1 MSKLGWICSIRFD
14 DKGEASKDIFPIV
27 YENKT
32 YWWCKHY
39 GSDMITFY
47 VKPDAAYQDP
57 YIGKVQTYTEFFNFY
72 QRSSHPK
79 NRSYLVYVAGNE
91 QKDFSWIKTRT
102 PAGRK
107 LEKVLADIERY
118 DRQLGAYE
126 RQRDNVIRE
135 IEKLELSLK
144 QAKEELEELEKE
156 IAQNE

>member
-1 MSKLGWICSIRFD
+1 MSKLGWICSIHFD

-39 GSDMITFY
+39 GSDMISFY
-47 VKPDAAYQDP
+47 VKPDSAYQDP

-156 IAQNE
+156 IASNE

>member
-14 DKGEASKDIFPIV
+14 DRGEASKDIFPVV

-47 VKPDAAYQDP
+47 VKPDNAFQDP
-57 YIGKVQTYTEFFNFY
+57 YIGKVLTYTEFFNFY
-72 QRSSHPK
+72 KKSPHPK

-102 PAGRK
+102 PAERK
-107 LEKVLADIERY
+107 LERVLADIERY
-118 DRQLGAYE
+118 NRQLDAYM
-126 RQRDNVIRE
+126 RQKNNTIRE
-135 IEKLELSLK
+135 IEKLEISLK
-144 QAKEELEELEKE
+144 QAKDDLEELRKE
-156 IAQNE
+156 SAQNE

>member
-14 DKGEASKDIFPIV
+14 DKGEVSKDIFPIV

-47 VKPDAAYQDP
+47 VKPDSTYQDP
-57 YIGKVQTYTEFFNFY
+57 YIGKVLTYTEFFNLY
-72 QRSSHPK
+72 K
-79 NRSYLVYVAGNE
+79 NSPRPVNKSYIVYVSRRE

-102 PAGRK
+102 PAERK

-118 DRQLGAYE
+118 DRQLNAYV
-126 RQRDNVIRE
+126 RQRDNTARE
-135 IEKLELSLK
+135 IEKLELLLK
-144 QAKEELEELEKE
+144 LAKEDLEELREE
-156 IAQNE
+156 VARNE